1 MFEFLKRNKIEDR
14 AGYTEAAILSILRGA
29 ESALAAEV
37 SATGAVQASAGLLGR
52 CMALAEINPPMVAE
66 ALTPAVMFSIGS
78 ALMNEGEC
86 VYMIDVVDGRVV
98 LTRAAS
104 WDVRDGAI
112 GWRYKVQIAGPT
124 ETQTKDVPG
133 EQVFHPRINIDP
145 SQPHKGR
152 SPAEIGG
159 YTSQMAANLE
169 RSLSDETGASSG
181 AVLPHPSNLTGD
193 KLEALKT
200 DLARLSGKTALV
212 ESMQK
217 GLGEGR
223 AGAPDDWKPRR
234 LGAHPPESLIAL
246 RSDASKAVL
255 ALCGVPPSIFAD
267 GANAN
272 ASREGLRQYLH
283 STISPIAKLVA
294 EETKVKLHPETF
306 FSFENLMA
314 SDLQGKAR
322 GCKALVDAG
331 FTLEQAAKMS
341 GFQGG
346 D

>member
-1 MFEFLKRNKIEDR
+1 MAFWNRKTEDR
-14 AGYTEAAILSILRGA
+14 GYTEAAILSILRGA
-29 ESALAAEV
+29 EGGLVAEV
-37 SATGAVQASAGLLGR
+37 SATGAVQASASLLGR
-52 CMALAEINPPMVAE
+52 CMVLAEIDPPLVAE
-66 ALTPAVMFSIGS
+66 TLTPAVMYDVGC
-78 ALMNEGEC
+78 ALMSEGEA
-86 VYMIDVVDGRVV
+86 VFLIDVVDGRVM

-104 WDVRDGAI
+104 WDIRNAGNS
-112 GWRYKVQIAGPT
+112 WRYKLQISGPT
-124 ETQTKDVPG
+124 ETQTKDVPA
-133 EQVFHPRINIDP
+133 EQVFHPRINVDP

-181 AVLPHPSNLTGD
+181 AVLPHPSNLQGD
-193 KLEALKT
+193 RLEALKT
-200 DLARLSGKTALV
+200 DLARLSGQTALV
-212 ESMQK
+212 ESMTK

-223 AGAPDDWKPRR
+223 AGAPADWQPRR
-234 LGAHPPESLIAL
+234 IGAHPPESLIAL
-246 RSDASKAVL
+246 RADACKAVL
-255 ALCGVPPSIFAD
+255 ALCGVPPSIFD
-267 GANAN
+267 GGSNAN
-272 ASREGLRQYLH
+272 AAREGLRQYLH
-283 STISPIAKLVA
+283 STITPVAALVA
-294 EETKVKLHPETF
+294 EEAKVKLHPDTS

-341 GFQGG
+341 GFEGG

>member
-14 AGYTEAAILSILRGA
+14 GYTEAVLLSIIRGA
-29 ESALAAEV
+29 EGGLAAEV
-37 SATGAVQASAGLLGR
+37 NATGAVQASASLLGR
-52 CMALAEINPPMVAE
+52 CMSLAEITPSTVAE
-66 ALTPAVMFSIGS
+66 ALTAGIMYDVGC
-78 ALMNEGEC
+78 ALMSEGEC
-86 VYMIDVVDGRVV
+86 VYLIDVVDGRVV

-104 WDVRDGAI
+104 WDVRNGAI
-112 GWRYKVQIAGPT
+112 GWRYKLQVAGPT
-124 ETQTKDVPG
+124 QTQTHDVP
-133 EQVFHPRINIDP
+133 ESAVFHPKINIDP

-159 YTSQMAANLE
+159 HTSQMAANLE

-193 KLEALKT
+193 RLEALKA
-200 DLARLSGKTALV
+200 DLAKLGGKTALV

-246 RSDASKAVL
+246 RSDANKAVL
-255 ALCGVPPSIFAD
+255 ALCGVPPSIFSD

-283 STISPIAKLVA
+283 STITPIAALVA
-294 EETKVKLHPETF
+294 VEAKEKLHPETS
-306 FSFENLMA
+306 FSFEALMA

-322 GCKALVDAG
+322 GCKALADAG